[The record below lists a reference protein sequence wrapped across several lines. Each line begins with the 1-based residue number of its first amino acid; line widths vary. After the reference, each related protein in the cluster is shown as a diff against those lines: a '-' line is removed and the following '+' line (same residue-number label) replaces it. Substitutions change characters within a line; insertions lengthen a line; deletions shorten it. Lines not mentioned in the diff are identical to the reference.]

1 MKAREGCG
9 EGDTRVWCEGR
20 RKEVISWNL
29 CTGLEDGGGK
39 LGGFG
44 IEFSGVGWRK
54 ERVIWDEGYWAKCR
68 KT

>member
-20 RKEVISWNL
+20 RKEGISWNL

-39 LGGFG
+39 LGHIG
-44 IEFSGVGWRK
+44 IEFRGVGWRK

>member
-20 RKEVISWNL
+20 RKEGISWNL

-39 LGGFG
+39 LGRIG
-44 IEFSGVGWRK
+44 IEFRGVGWRK
-54 ERVIWDEGYWAKCR
+54 ERVIWDESYWAKCR